1 MSFLGFCDGN
11 SLSLED
17 TFRRN
22 WRFGN
27 IGPRPLTE
35 VGGFRIVAR
44 FFLKKIAAQDIVV
57 KHIAPLFETRK
68 KMEMPKANT
77 ETTTVSRQSLPLPKP
92 RYNHNDTTL
101 VGCNSMDS

>member
-1 MSFLGFCDGN
+1 MVI
-11 SLSLED
+11 LSLED

-27 IGPRPLTE
+27 IGPKLLTE

-44 FFLKKIAAQDIVV
+44 FFLKKNAAQDVIV
-57 KHIAPLFETRK
+57 KHIGPLFETRK
-68 KMEMPKANT
+68 RTEMPKANI
-77 ETTTVSRQSLPLPKP
+77 ETTTVSRQSMLLPKP
-92 RYNHNDTTL
+92 SYSHNDTIL